1 MPPKTSPHPTPFYFY
16 FNWERLI
23 QSFCHQSY
31 DYWWLQTESWLHSS
45 GVIGN
50 CRCEEAI
57 STQVSHREPLHN
69 GSMKN
74 TYITLMLKR
83 WMCIAATHWVQS
95 LTGDILQHWQ
105 TGARRPGSVHSV
117 CGSEPQKR
125 DVRGS
130 ETKWYRSPDTIFLCK
145 EDARVR
151 RLPSG
156 KHLCRRMAAD
166 IDRVYISMEIMLEPG
181 VVTENSRNP
190 WKRWLVPCRIFITSF
205 IYLFIYFLLLL
216 QLLTLLFFI
225 TVIFKL
231 MCSSG

>member
-130 ETKWYRSPDTIFLCK
+130 ETKWYRSPDTIFLWK

-166 IDRVYISMEIMLEPG
+166 IDRAKYGNNVRTGCGYWEQQKSMKT
-181 VVTENSRNP
+181 VTCS
-190 WKRWLVPCRIFITSF
+190 LQDFYYQF
-205 IYLFIYFLLLL
+205 YLFIH
-216 QLLTLLFFI
+216 LFFVVVVVAVI
-225 TVIFKL
+225 NAVIFYYSNL
-231 MCSSG
+231 